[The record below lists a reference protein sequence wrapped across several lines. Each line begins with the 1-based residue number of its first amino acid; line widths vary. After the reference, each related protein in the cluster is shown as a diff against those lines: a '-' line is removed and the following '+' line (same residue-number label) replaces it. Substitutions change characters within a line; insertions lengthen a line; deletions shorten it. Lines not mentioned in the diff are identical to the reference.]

1 MSGLRY
7 NAPIPEMNGSI
18 YVYRLSVTL
27 PTFEIWGV
35 KTTSF

>member
-1 MSGLRY
+1 
-7 NAPIPEMNGSI
+7 
-18 YVYRLSVTL
+18 VTL